1 MANDNDSNLR
11 SSGPGLFTSLGGTGG
26 GAGMGQLS
34 PYLNIDPS
42 YLSQSQ
48 PEYLFDTET
57 KRGKF
62 EKSFTA
68 IGSSVCI
75 GSAIGGTYGLFNGI
89 RQTALQEGMKGAL
102 RRTQIMNYTLK
113 SGGLVSN
120 AFGTIAVSYSLL
132 HSLLSNA
139 SVLEDNDEANS
150 MISGT
155 LTGLFFKSTSGVK
168 KCARGGLIGFG
179 LSAVW
184 ALGLKKQETV
194 QHYI

>member
-1 MANDNDSNLR
+1 MG
-11 SSGPGLFTSLGGTGG
+11 GPPG
-26 GAGMGQLS
+26 GAGLGQLS
-34 PYLNIDPS
+34 PYLNVYPS
-42 YLSQSQ
+42 YLNQ

-57 KRGKF
+57 KRGKL

-68 IGSSVCI
+68 IGSAVCI
-75 GSAIGGTYGLFNGI
+75 GTGIGASYGLFNGI
-89 RQTALQEGMKGAL
+89 RQTAEMHGAL

-132 HSLLSNA
+132 HSLLSNV